1 MNPYNREGL
10 SISSILAIV
19 VLILFI
25 INPKAVL
32 SSIGTLIG
40 FIAVF
45 VLCIALA
52 LWFTLHRARRKL
64 EKDLNSNGN
73 PSYTTTRSQQDWL
86 DDSIDEQ

>member
-25 INPKAVL
+25 INPRAVL
-32 SSIGTLIG
+32 SSIGALIG
-40 FIAVF
+40 FVAVF
-45 VLCIALA
+45 VICIALA
-52 LWFTLHRARRKL
+52 LWFTLHRARRNL
-64 EKDLNSNGN
+64 ERGMRDAQSNQ
-73 PSYTTTRSQQDWL
+73 PHVQDWL

>member
-25 INPKAVL
+25 INPRAVL
-32 SSIGTLIG
+32 SSIGALIG
-40 FIAVF
+40 FVAVF
-45 VLCIALA
+45 VICIALA
-52 LWFTLHRARRKL
+52 LWFTLHRARRNL
-64 EKDLNSNGN
+64 EREMRDAQSNQ
-73 PSYTTTRSQQDWL
+73 PHVQDWL